1 MSLKVEI
8 YKHTLK
14 FNFAAGTSRGVL
26 KEKDSWFLKLYDDK
40 NPEIFGIGECSLIP
54 GLSIDNVSDYEKQLN
69 EVKQQ
74 IESLGEDKIITD
86 YKNVLDSFIP
96 VHFPSI
102 RFGFEIA
109 LIDFFNGG
117 KRMIFLNDFSKGMGQ
132 IPINGL
138 IWMGDQLF
146 MLKQIRQKLKEG
158 FKCIKLK
165 IGAIDFQS
173 ECNLLDYVREQYAT
187 KNIIVRLDANGAFN
201 EEDVFEKLEIL
212 QEFNIHSLE
221 QPIPVRKHRLLKK
234 VIEKSDIPIALDEEL
249 LGIFKT
255 EEKLSL
261 LRNIMPHYII
271 IKPSLLGGI
280 EASRE
285 WISIAES
292 LGIGWWITSAL
303 ESNIGLNAIAQ
314 FTAEYPVNIHQGLGT
329 GQLYENNIPSPLTI
343 QKGMLKYD
351 PLKEWQINIF

>member
-1 MSLKVEI
+1 MSLKIEI
-8 YKHTLK
+8 HKHTLK
-14 FNFAAGTSRGVL
+14 FNFDAGTSRGVL
-26 KEKDSWFLKLYDDK
+26 KEKDSWFIKLYDKK
-40 NPEIFGIGECSLIP
+40 NPDEFGIGECSVIP
-54 GLSIDNVSDYEKQLN
+54 RLSIDDVPEYEKKLE
-69 EVKQQ
+69 EVKVKLENQKD
-74 IESLGEDKIITD
+74 DKIITD
-86 YKNVLDSFIP
+86 YKRVLDSVIP
-96 VHFPSI
+96 VRFPSI
-102 RFGFEIA
+102 RFGFEMA
-109 LIDFFNGG
+109 FIDYLTGG
-117 KRMIFLNDFSKGMGQ
+117 KRMIFLNDFSKGKKS

-158 FKCIKLK
+158 FQCVKLK

-173 ECNLLDYVREQYAT
+173 ECNLLDYIREQYAT
-187 KNIIVRLDANGAFN
+187 KKVIIRLDANGAFN
-201 EEDVFEKLEIL
+201 DEDVFEKLDIL

-221 QPIPVRKHRLLKK
+221 QPVPVKKHRLLKK
-234 VIEKSDIPIALDEEL
+234 VIDKSNIPIALDEEL
-249 LGIFKT
+249 IGIFTT

-261 LRNIMPHYII
+261 LKNLMPHYII

-314 FTAEYPVNIHQGLGT
+314 FTAEYPVNFHQGLGT
-329 GQLYENNIPSPLTI
+329 GQLYTNNIPSPLTI

-351 PLKEWQINIF
+351 PGKEWQINDF